1 MQATHLQNPR
11 HKLAPRWLNI
21 LLIVV
26 PLILFVGIYLVV
38 RNHAIQQWDESVIL
52 SIQNYTTPFLDG
64 LFRFITNSGGNGR
77 VFILVP
83 VLILFW
89 RAGLKLEA
97 WTLTGAALI
106 GQLITWAFKYSVNR
120 PRPNVIEDL
129 VLPTDPSFPSG
140 HALGSAVLFGWLA
153 VWLWRQE
160 YRKSAALLVVWA
172 FLVAFSR
179 VYFGVH
185 HPSDVLA
192 SLTLAIPWLTIVF
205 MIYDRQKRNSNE

>member
-1 MQATHLQNPR
+1 MQSVHLQNPT
-11 HKLAPRWLNI
+11 HSVTAHWKSM
-21 LLIVV
+21 LLIVL
-26 PLILFVGIYLVV
+26 PLTFFVGIYLVV
-38 RNHAIQQWDESVIL
+38 RNHAIQQWDETIIL
-52 SIQNYTTPFLDG
+52 SIQNYRSPFLDN
-64 LFRFITNSGGNGR
+64 LFRIITNSGGDGR
-77 VFILVP
+77 IFILVP

-89 RAGLKLEA
+89 RTGLKLEA

-106 GQLITWAFKYSVNR
+106 GQFITWAVKYSVNR

-140 HALGSAVLFGWLA
+140 HALGSAVFYGWLGI
-153 VWLWRQE
+153 WLWRQG
-160 YRKSAALLVVWA
+160 YRKSATLMVIWALLVG
-172 FLVAFSR
+172 FSR

-205 MIYDRQKRNSNE
+205 LVYDRQKGKQL